1 MGRLRYLPKEAL
13 SEFLN
18 RYEQAELNAYDDLG
32 TVRQAQNA
40 SLYIMERRAKRLG
53 SSDEQIRKFMLG
65 FMEQAF
71 ID

>member
-1 MGRLRYLPKEAL
+1 MGRLPYLPKEAL

-18 RYEQAELNAYDDLG
+18 RCEQAELNAYDDLG

-53 SSDEQIRKFMLG
+53 SSDEQIRNFMLG

>member
-1 MGRLRYLPKEAL
+1 MGRLPYLPKEAL

-18 RYEQAELNAYDDLG
+18 RYEQAELNAYDDLS